1 MTTELELIRAVYRY
15 HFKKL
20 KSYLRTIWSLPVKER
35 YRDRKS
41 TYPSLVDIYLH
52 ILDDYRFWFITA
64 YTGRSF
70 EDFPLGARL
79 SHAEAER
86 ATRDVDR
93 LVNGFLKRLAPKDLD
108 RKFFIQVDRRSITI
122 RSMLLQMIE
131 GDLQHKGELNAL
143 LWQMDVQPPAIDL
156 ARTRAIA

>member
-1 MTTELELIRAVYRY
+1 MTTELDLIRTLYRY

-20 KSYLRTIWSLPVKER
+20 RSYLQKIWSLPVKER
-35 YRDRKS
+35 YRDRGA

-52 ILDDYRFWFITA
+52 ILDDYRFWFIQA
-64 YTGRSF
+64 YTGERF
-70 EDFPLGARL
+70 ADFPLGVRL
-79 SHAEAER
+79 SRAEAER

-93 LVNGFLKRLAPKDLD
+93 LVSNFLKKLAPKDLD
-108 RKFFIQVDRRSITI
+108 RRFFIRVDRRSITI

-143 LWQMDVQPPAIDL
+143 LWQMDQRPPAIDL
-156 ARTRAIA
+156 A